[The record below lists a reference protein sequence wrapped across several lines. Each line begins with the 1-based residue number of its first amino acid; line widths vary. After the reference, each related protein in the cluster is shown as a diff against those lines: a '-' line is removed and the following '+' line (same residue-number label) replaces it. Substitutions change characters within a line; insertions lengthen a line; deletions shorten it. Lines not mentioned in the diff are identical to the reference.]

1 MKNTELGIQRKDNYM
16 VTIPFI
22 CNVGRVEA
30 EQILVRIFSTLSAER
45 QHEVINQLSILHQ
58 AEIDLTEQ
66 KSGPTMGLA
75 LERPA

>member
-1 MKNTELGIQRKDNYM
+1 M

-45 QHEVINQLSILHQ
+45 QHEVINRLSILHQ
-58 AEIDLTEQ
+58 AEIDLITEQ

-75 LERPA
+75 LERSA